1 MFRKKNNLKYLY
13 NLSEPVYSW
22 KVHQEQPNIL
32 NITIYVITSFTGSAK
47 SRFNQNFEK
56 FADFNLLLKS

>member
-32 NITIYVITSFTGSAK
+32 NITLYVISSFKASAK

-56 FADFNLLLKS
+56 FAELNLLLMS